1 MARLFLRLT
10 SISASLFLGLI
21 VPIGVST
28 AVLAQSIQFNAP
40 SIGAPGNRE
49 SGASRSAPCATSDR
63 GLKALLPETN
73 VGLTTEARP
82 TFFAY
87 IPPSS
92 AKTAEFILYEDG
104 TDELIYS
111 TALDITGESGIANI
125 SLPSDPNI
133 PSLEVN
139 KTYYWYFTVICD
151 ADDRSADMTVQGT
164 IQRVPVSSDLA
175 RQLASASS
183 QERPAIYAAAGIWQD
198 ALAAL
203 AALNRLEPNNP
214 NVRSNWNSLLAAVG
228 LQDIANEQ
236 LFDQN

>member
-10 SISASLFLGLI
+10 TFSASLFLGLM
-21 VPIGVST
+21 VPIGFSNV
-28 AVLAQSIQFNAP
+28 VLAQGIQFNAP

-49 SGASRSAPCATSDR
+49 SGASRSSACATSDR

-92 AKTAEFILYEDG
+92 ANSAEFILYEDG

-111 TALDITGESGIANI
+111 TALEINGESGIASI
-125 SLPSDPNI
+125 SLPSGADTPM
-133 PSLEVN
+133 LEVN

-151 ADDRSADMTVQGT
+151 ADDRSADMTVQGS
-164 IQRVPVSSDLA
+164 IRRVPISSDLA
-175 RQLASASS
+175 RQLASAST
-183 QERPAIYAAAGIWQD
+183 QERPAVYAAAGIWQD

-203 AALNRLEPNNP
+203 AALNNSEPNNP
-214 NVRSNWNSLLAAVG
+214 NTRSSWNSLLSAVG
-228 LQDIANEQ
+228 LQDIADEQ
-236 LFDQN
+236 ILTGN